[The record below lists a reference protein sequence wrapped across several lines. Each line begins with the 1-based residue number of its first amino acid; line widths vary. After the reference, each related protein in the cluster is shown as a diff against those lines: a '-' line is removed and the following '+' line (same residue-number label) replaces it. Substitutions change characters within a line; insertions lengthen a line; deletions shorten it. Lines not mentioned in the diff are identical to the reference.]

1 MSLPQSVKFSKNG
14 VTYESNVDATKYTMH
29 ELCRAAMR
37 DCGKFICR
45 ETRKKIKRR
54 TGRVAR
60 NTQYWVLKRE
70 KYPCLRVGFK
80 PGGFYGGMQEVGT
93 SKIPKTAA
101 LSSTVENNI
110 DTIRKIQGQYLS
122 AISDDSYKSKII
134 DEEETISND

>member
-1 MSLPQSVKFSKNG
+1 MSLPQSVKFSKDG

-37 DCGKFICR
+37 DCGKFICKT
-45 ETRKKIKRR
+45 TRKKIRRR
-54 TGRVAR
+54 TGKVAR

-93 SKIPKTAA
+93 TKIKKIAV
-101 LSSTVENNI
+101 LSTSVEENI

-122 AISDDSYKSKII
+122 AINDDNYESKIN
-134 DEEETISND
+134 EEETISND